1 MKLPFCQNG
10 NGHISANIQFQ
21 RKLRYR
27 HNTQTPALKG
37 SVIKNRISENTKG
50 TNTVFIKNNA
60 VIMPRM
66 HKMTRDI
73 GTIDDL
79 IWFIAIT

>member
-1 MKLPFCQNG
+1 MEIGRG
-10 NGHISANIQFQ
+10 NLNLTLKSLI
-21 RKLRYR
+21 
-27 HNTQTPALKG
+27 KG